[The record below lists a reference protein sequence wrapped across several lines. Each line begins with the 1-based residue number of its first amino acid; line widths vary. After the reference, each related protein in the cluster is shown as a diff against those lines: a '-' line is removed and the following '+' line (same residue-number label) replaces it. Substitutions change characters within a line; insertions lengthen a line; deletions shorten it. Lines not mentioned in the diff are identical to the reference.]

1 MKLLEWIR
9 FIGWFIW
16 IFIEPPLIALG
27 LWYLR
32 RLTIAIEKQNRNHT
46 FTESRTERREKCPK
60 TSHTST

>member
-1 MKLLEWIR
+1 MKLAEWIR

-16 IFIEPPLIALG
+16 IFIEPPLLALG

-32 RLTIAIEKQNRNHT
+32 RLTIAVEKQNQNSALT
-46 FTESRTERREKCPK
+46 SRTERREKCPK